1 MAKFNS
7 PLTVIE
13 TSQKSKDVSLRL
25 IEMDPHDSVYS
36 GFESLRFGNGFM
48 NNSNRKAAATNTED
62 RTIVIKFGD

>member
-13 TSQKSKDVSLRL
+13 PSQKSKDVSLRL
-25 IEMDPHDSVYS
+25 IEMDPHGSVDS

-48 NNSNRKAAATNTED
+48 NNSNRKAATTNTED
-62 RTIVIKFGD
+62 GAIVIEFRN